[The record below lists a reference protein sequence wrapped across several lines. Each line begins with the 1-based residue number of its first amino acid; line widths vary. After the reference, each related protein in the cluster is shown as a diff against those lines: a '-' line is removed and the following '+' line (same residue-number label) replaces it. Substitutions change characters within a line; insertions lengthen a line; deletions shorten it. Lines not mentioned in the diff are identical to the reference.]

1 MNQLLGDRYR
11 VVKMLSS
18 DIFGETYVAEDV
30 QLPDRP
36 KCAIKQLKLPS
47 TNPKSLKLLR
57 GVLRKKAESLKS
69 LPVNPQIPHII
80 EYFEQGDSFYLVEE
94 LVKGRPFSEE
104 LIPGNPLS
112 EDRTVSLLKEVLDIL
127 AIIHNA
133 GLIHRG
139 IKPANIL
146 RRHSDG
152 CLVLLGFGLFKEV
165 SDRAMRSQGQSPRET
180 FNGTGLYI
188 PPEQYSEQAQ
198 FNSDI
203 YALGAIGIQALTG
216 YTATELSTLLSMQGH
231 QAENGGWERGCSVS
245 PACAKILNKM
255 VCSNTQQRYQLV
267 REVLEDLQRLE
278 RGKPLAVPSN
288 KIVPIP
294 RSPASGLV
302 QQKRKRTK
310 PKTEAKAVR
319 SLSWKHWGLVGLAV
333 VGGLGVLWYGK
344 LPQRGLSQYFF
355 KQGTSQEEGGN
366 VKQALK
372 SYQRALQFHG
382 NDARSYYRIG
392 LLQQEEGNGVE
403 ALESLTRAVQL
414 GSRSPQVYYQR
425 GNLRFNLG
433 DRAGAIADYNEA
445 LDKQPNYAE
454 VYVNRGS
461 VYGDLGDDRR
471 AIADYTKALEIN
483 ENLPAAYLN
492 RCLSRSNVGDHP
504 GAIADCTRAIDLRPT
519 HTFAYENRGL
529 ARLRLEDYQGAI
541 ADFNTAIQLD
551 PQDPNPYYN
560 RGLVRQSLGDRAG
573 AIADYTT
580 ALEISSQYVLAYYDR
595 GIAYLQEGKRERAIA
610 DFKQTAT
617 LCLELGRLGCYED
630 AQYQLRQL
638 GIESN
643 TDTSEST
650 N

>member
-11 VVKMLSS
+11 VVKTLSS

-80 EYFEQGDSFYLVEE
+80 EYFEQGNSFYLVEE
-94 LVKGRPFSEE
+94 LVKGRPLSEE
-104 LIPGNPLS
+104 LIPGSPLS
-112 EDRTVSLLKEVLDIL
+112 EERTVGLLREVLDIL
-127 AIIHNA
+127 GVIHNA

-139 IKPANIL
+139 IKPENIL

-216 YTATELSTLLSMQGH
+216 YTATELSTMLSMQGNR
-231 QAENGGWERGCSVS
+231 AEIRGWDAEVSVS
-245 PACAKILNKM
+245 PALVKILNKM
-255 VCSNTQQRYQLV
+255 VCLNTQQRYQLV

-278 RGKPLAVPSN
+278 RGKSPKSS
-288 KIVPIP
+288 KRTVPIP
-294 RSPASGLV
+294 SSASSGRVLE
-302 QQKRKRTK
+302 KPNKEK
-310 PKTEAKAVR
+310 PKEEAKAVKKF
-319 SLSWKHWGLVGLAV
+319 SWKRWGLVGLIAMAGV
-333 VGGLGVLWYGK
+333 GVLWYGK
-344 LPQRGLSQYFF
+344 LPQRGIGQYFYQ
-355 KQGTSQEEGGN
+355 QGTNQEERGD

-372 SYQRALQFHG
+372 SYRRALQFHG
-382 NDARSYYRIG
+382 NDARLYYRVG
-392 LLQQEEGNGVE
+392 VLQQEEGNEVE
-403 ALESLTRAVQL
+403 ALESLTKAVQL

-433 DRAGAIADYNEA
+433 DRQGAIADYNEA
-445 LDKQPNYAE
+445 LDKQPDYAE

-471 AIADYTKALEIN
+471 AIADYTKALEID

-560 RGLVRQSLGDRAG
+560 RGLVRQSLGDRPG

-580 ALEISSQYVLAYYDR
+580 ALEISEQYVLAYYDR
-595 GIAYLQEGKRERAIA
+595 GIAYLQEGQKERAIA

-643 TDTSEST
+643 PDTALD
-650 N
+650 